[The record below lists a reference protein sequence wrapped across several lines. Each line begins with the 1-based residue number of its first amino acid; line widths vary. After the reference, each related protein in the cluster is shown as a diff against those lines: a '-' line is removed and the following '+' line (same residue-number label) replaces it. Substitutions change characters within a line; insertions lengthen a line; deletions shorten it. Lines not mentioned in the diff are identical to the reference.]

1 MNRNT
6 NLLRPHTIAQAAS
19 AAGVSRREWLK
30 RSSALMAGSFGTA
43 TLGHL
48 ALGTTPAYAANYKA
62 LVCIFLLG
70 GNDGMNLIVPTDS
83 ARYNQYAGVRGAA
96 GLALPQSSL
105 VRLTGSNYGLHPSL
119 SALKPFWDNAT
130 LAPVFNVGPLFAPLT
145 KDQYRSQPD
154 GSELIPDALFSHSDQ
169 QFQWET
175 STSVSQTRTGWGG
188 RASTELGT
196 ANPVISLSGNPRF
209 GIEELRSP
217 LALPGP
223 GSFFGAYDIQGD
235 SLNWEPNRL
244 KREAIDALYANPQK
258 AVLGNAYADQQE
270 IAFEVS
276 QRLVDV
282 VASRPGDADSSPEI
296 DSAFASLTTADGN
309 IATYT
314 GQQLYQIAK
323 LIRSNAIVQG
333 NRQIFFASQGG
344 YDTHSDQVAYND
356 PLLGLHAGLLKELGD
371 ALAAF
376 QQAMNNLGM
385 SQSVTAFTQSDFGRT
400 FTPNS
405 TLGTDHAW
413 GNNHLVI
420 GGSVKGKATYGT
432 YPELVLGGK
441 DDVGVEEWEL
451 QGRWIPTSGVDQYA
465 STMLGWFGADSG
477 QIDRILPN
485 LVNYGSKRSLG
496 FL

>member
-1 MNRNT
+1 MNRKP
-6 NLLRPHTIAQAAS
+6 NLLRPHAIAQAA
-19 AAGVSRREWLK
+19 GMSRRQLLQ
-30 RSSALMAGSFGTA
+30 RSGAMLAGAFGAA

-48 ALGTTPAYAANYKA
+48 ALGSRPAYAADYKA
-62 LVCIFLLG
+62 LVCVFLLG
-70 GNDGMNLIVPTDS
+70 GNDGMNVIVPTDS
-83 ARYNQYAGVRGAA
+83 TRYNQYAGIRGSA

-105 VRLTGSNYGLHPSL
+105 VGLPGSSYGLHPSL
-119 SALKPFWDNAT
+119 AALQPFWNNRT

-188 RASTELGT
+188 RASTELST

-209 GIEELRSP
+209 GIEELRTP

-223 GSFFGAYDIQGD
+223 GSYFGAYDIQGD
-235 SLNWEPNRL
+235 SLDWEPNRL
-244 KREAIDALYANPQK
+244 KRQAIDALYANPQK
-258 AVLGNAYADQQE
+258 AVLGDAYASQQA

-276 QRLVDV
+276 ERLFDV

-296 DSAFASLTTADGN
+296 DRAFAPLTADGN
-309 IATYT
+309 ITTYL
-314 GQQLYQIAK
+314 GQQLYQVAK
-323 LIRSNAIVQG
+323 LIRSNAVVQG

-344 YDTHSDQVAYND
+344 YDTHADQVAYD
-356 PLLGLHAGLLKELGD
+356 SPLNGLHAGLLKELGD

-376 QQAMNNLGM
+376 QRAMNNLGLA
-385 SQSVTAFTQSDFGRT
+385 QSVTAFTQSDFGRT
-400 FTPNS
+400 LTPNS

-420 GGSVKGKATYGT
+420 GGSVKGRATYGT
-432 YPELVLGGK
+432 YPDLVLGGD
-441 DDVGVEEWEL
+441 DDVGVDEWEL
-451 QGRWIPTSGVDQYA
+451 QGRWIPTSSVDQYA
-465 STMLGWFGADSG
+465 STMLSWFGADNG
-477 QIDRILPN
+477 QVDRILPN
-485 LVNYGSKRSLG
+485 LVNFGSKRTLG